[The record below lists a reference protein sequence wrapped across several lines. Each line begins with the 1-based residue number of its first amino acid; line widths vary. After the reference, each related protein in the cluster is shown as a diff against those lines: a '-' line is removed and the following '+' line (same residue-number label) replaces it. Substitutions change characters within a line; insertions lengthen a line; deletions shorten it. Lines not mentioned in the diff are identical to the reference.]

1 MADIEKQENLAE
13 EETVDTAESAVET
26 EPSVAEEV
34 VPKSKKKKTKKK
46 SKGDKPNIFVRIGR
60 RLAKFWR
67 DYNSERKKISWKPWP
82 EVCKS
87 ALIVVVTVVIFAAVI
102 FGMDTVFHSLFEWLR
117 ALIGG
122 NA

>member
-13 EETVDTAESAVET
+13 EETVETVEAAVET
-26 EPSVAEEV
+26 ELPVAEEA
-34 VPKSKKKKTKKK
+34 VPNPKKKKEKKK
-46 SKGDKPNIFVRIGR
+46 SKGEKPNIFVRIGR

-87 ALIVVVTVVIFAAVI
+87 AGIVIVTVAIFSVVIW
-102 FGMDTVFHSLFEWLR
+102 GMDQAFGSLFKWLSG
-117 ALIGG
+117 LI
-122 NA
+122 

>member
-13 EETVDTAESAVET
+13 EETVETVEAAVET
-26 EPSVAEEV
+26 ELPVAEEA
-34 VPKSKKKKTKKK
+34 VPNPKKKKEKKK
-46 SKGDKPNIFVRIGR
+46 RKGEKPNIFVRIGR

-87 ALIVVVTVVIFAAVI
+87 ALIVVVTVVVFAAII

-117 ALIGG
+117 TLIGG
-122 NA
+122 GV

>member
-13 EETVDTAESAVET
+13 EETVETVEAAVET
-26 EPSVAEEV
+26 ELPVAEEA
-34 VPKSKKKKTKKK
+34 VPNPKKKKEKKK
-46 SKGDKPNIFVRIGR
+46 SKGEKPNIFVRIGR

-87 ALIVVVTVVIFAAVI
+87 ALIVVVTVVVFAAII

-117 ALIGG
+117 TLIGG
-122 NA
+122 GV

>member
-13 EETVDTAESAVET
+13 EETAETVEAAVET
-26 EPSVAEEV
+26 ELPVAEEA
-34 VPKSKKKKTKKK
+34 VPNPKKKKEKKK
-46 SKGDKPNIFVRIGR
+46 RKGEKPNIFVRIGR

-87 ALIVVVTVVIFAAVI
+87 ALIVVVTVVVFAAII

-117 ALIGG
+117 TLIGG
-122 NA
+122 GV